1 MIRWLAAALMLL
13 STAAPAQGIVS
24 HGEYQV
30 HYNAIPSGFLGAEV
44 AQSYGI
50 LRSRNRGVLL
60 VSVKR
65 ADQAVS
71 ARVEAQVG
79 PSGERLQELEMRPV
93 QTSGITSYIGSFTI
107 ADGESRYFRLRIT
120 PADGAPLELEFSQQF
135 FDR

>member
-1 MIRWLAAALMLL
+1 MIRWLAIGLL
-13 STAAPAQGIVS
+13 FLSMGASAQGVAQ
-24 HGEYQV
+24 HGDYQI
-30 HYNAIPSGFLGAEV
+30 HYNAVPSGFLTVDV

-65 ADQAVS
+65 DNQAVS

-79 PSGERLQELEMRPV
+79 SGGDRLEVLEMRPV
-93 QTSGITSYIGSFTI
+93 QTSGIISYLGSFTI
-107 ADGESRYFRLRIT
+107 ADGESRHFRLHI
-120 PADGAPLELEFSQQF
+120 APTGGPPIDLEFSQQF